1 MLHGVPPIGQALE
14 LRRHRQDEDVKVRDL
29 QESLQRVQRTE
40 AADGRAVKAMS
51 NALAAQRQVRLRNQR
66 PAIWAQT
73 PAIDADRTIPSCD
86 SCLDQVRDQLRQEEL
101 DLFSE
106 LKKLS
111 EVEYPELRWKLR
123 SVLADTSA
131 PPVDDTDTPVD
142 APPGTPAPSA
152 DLVATLRGLRYR
164 SPQVLNQ
171 HGTVFAATNAAGDA
185 CVVKVIDLEGPGRLE
200 REASLQATVAY
211 LQR

>member
-1 MLHGVPPIGQALE
+1 M
-14 LRRHRQDEDVKVRDL
+14 R
-29 QESLQRVQRTE
+29 SLPR
-40 AADGRAVKAMS
+40 
-51 NALAAQRQVRLRNQR
+51 
-66 PAIWAQT
+66 
-73 PAIDADRTIPSCD
+73 
-86 SCLDQVRDQLRQEEL
+86 CLDQVRDQLRQEEL

-142 APPGTPAPSA
+142 AAPGTPAPSA